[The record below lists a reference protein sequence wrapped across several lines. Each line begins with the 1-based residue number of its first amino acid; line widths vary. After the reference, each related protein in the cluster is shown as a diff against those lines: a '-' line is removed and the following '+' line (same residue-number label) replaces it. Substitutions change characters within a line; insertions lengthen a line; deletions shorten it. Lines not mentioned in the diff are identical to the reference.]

1 MQAAANGQYSSSGE
15 TAQLRAAGDLD
26 VGKTQREMLKNKYF
40 QEFFNEYQSS
50 LQQAFDELDHQ
61 AKNKKTKTSN
71 YYSCKESYAPA
82 MKKHMRDHNLYR
94 RNESKITTNIEKEKL
109 SSLVSEMDPRFSK
122 LLIPGSL
129 EDKVEAKQIAE
140 RRLDIQKK
148 LQGRKSSL
156 SPARFPVFKGPSANV
171 SALKINYQKINQIKK

>member
-1 MQAAANGQYSSSGE
+1 LQAAANGQYSSSGE

-140 RRLDIQKK
+140 RRLDIQ
-148 LQGRKSSL
+148 
-156 SPARFPVFKGPSANV
+156 
-171 SALKINYQKINQIKK
+171 